1 MPCDYIK
8 FETYSV
14 NSDAL
19 LDNDLLQFSNSM
31 NVSDNGEPM
40 SARNQQGAIL
50 LNSKGEIIYKSIY
63 KKAHYEGLQIRVYE
77 SGKVQVQG
85 SIHKY
90 FNSIAGNGEHNFN
103 DFTLNDVKNV
113 ISDLEYKFGFV
124 SSYCAM
130 RCLELGVNF
139 LPPILTKIII
149 DNSFLHIKSPFE
161 RKFNSDEGN
170 YTQVKHSQYII
181 KLYDKRL
188 HYVKQ
193 GYFIDEER
201 LRLEVKFMK
210 MEKLIS
216 ASICTL
222 EDLKSVN
229 IDFVKELLLKE
240 FDRILFYDTT
250 IVHPSTSLKNY
261 NNPNYWTELITTKH
275 PNTFV
280 KHKNKLNE
288 ITEGYSDNI
297 KEKTRSAI
305 SDKLDKILVGGV

>member
-1 MPCDYIK
+1 MK

-19 LDNDLLQFSNSM
+19 VDNDLLQFSNWL
-31 NVSDNGEPM
+31 NVSDNGEPIP
-40 SARNQQGAIL
+40 ARNQQGAIL
-50 LNSKGEIIYKSIY
+50 LNTKGEIIYKSVY
-63 KKAHYEGLQIRVYE
+63 KKAYYEGLQIRVYE
-77 SGKVQVQG
+77 SRKIQVQG

-90 FNSIAGNGEHNFN
+90 FNSSAGNGEHNFN

-113 ISDLEYKFGFV
+113 ITDLEHKFGFV
-124 SSYCAM
+124 SSQCQL

-139 LPPILTKIII
+139 LPPILAKIIM

-170 YTQVKHSQYII
+170 YSQVKHSQYIV

-188 HYVKQ
+188 HYVNQ
-193 GYFIDEER
+193 GYVIDEER
-201 LRLEVKFMK
+201 IRLEVKFMK

-216 ASICTL
+216 AGIRTL
-222 EDLKSVN
+222 EDLKSVS
-229 IDFVKELLLKE
+229 IEFVKELLLNE

-250 IVHPSTSLKNY
+250 IVHPSASLKNY
-261 NNPNYWTELITTKH
+261 KNPNYWTELKATKH

-280 KHKNKLNE
+280 KHKKKLNE
-288 ITEGYSDNI
+288 ITEGYSDNVKVKI
-297 KEKTRSAI
+297 RSAI
-305 SDKLDKILVGGV
+305 SDKLDNILVGGV